1 MKRTPLVAAGF
12 LAGALVGA
20 LPPVQT
26 LSAELQCSGRGG
38 RWVRH
43 ADACE
48 LRGGRARVT
57 PLDAPHPRAIPTEG
71 AP

>member
-1 MKRTPLVAAGF
+1 MRRTPLVAAGF
-12 LAGALVGA
+12 LVGALLGA

-26 LSAELQCSGRGG
+26 LSAQLQCSGRGG
-38 RWVRH
+38 RWVAH

-57 PLDAPHPRAIPTEG
+57 PGAMPRPLAIPTEG